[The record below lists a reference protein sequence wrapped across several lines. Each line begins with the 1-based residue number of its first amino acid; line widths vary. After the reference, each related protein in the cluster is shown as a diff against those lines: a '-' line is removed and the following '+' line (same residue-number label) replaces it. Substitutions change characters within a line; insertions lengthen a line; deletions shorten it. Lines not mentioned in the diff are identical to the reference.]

1 MANAV
6 GTPTSV
12 RLRDQCAEE
21 WDLALGHPLITST
34 ATGTVDDAIFERWVV
49 MNTQFLRTYR
59 RFFIVMGT
67 LAPDTRSSTLMVRGL
82 QSTDLEIEDA
92 EEYGESRGLDMSVEP
107 SPQSMDYT
115 SFVLATAAQ
124 GWARGLVAIY
134 GIEAVYYDAWLSVR
148 RQVTPEH
155 RFWRFID
162 VWTNDFQRRYVHDLS
177 LLVDALSFT
186 SEIDRVFRSVTRLE
200 RCSWDEAYGGDGL
213 PADS

>member
-1 MANAV
+1 VANAV
-6 GTPTSV
+6 GVPTSA
-12 RLRDQCAEE
+12 RLREQNADE
-21 WDLALGHPLITST
+21 WARALEHPLITRT
-34 ATGTVDDAIFERWVV
+34 ADDTVEDAVFERWVV

-67 LAPDTRSSTLMVRGL
+67 LAPDTRSSTLMVQGL

-92 EEYGESRGLDMSVEP
+92 EEYGEQRGLDMDVEP

-134 GIEAVYYDAWLSVR
+134 GIECVYYDAWLWVR
-148 RQVTPEH
+148 QRVTPEH

-162 VWTNDFQRRYVHDLS
+162 VWTNDFQRRYVHDLAGQ
-177 LLVDALSFT
+177 VDALSLT
-186 SEIDRVFRSVTRLE
+186 SEIERIFRSVARLE
-200 RCSWDEAYGGDGL
+200 RCSWDEAYRGNGDS
-213 PADS
+213 PA